1 MIYHDSETRS
11 LLARERAELLAHE
24 MRAARRPAGV
34 ESNGSRPHP
43 VRALLT
49 RLRRP
54 AWKARHEAAAY
65 EA

>member
-1 MIYHDSETRS
+1 MIYHDGETRS

-24 MRAARRPAGV
+24 MRAAHRPAGV
-34 ESNGSRPHP
+34 ESSGSCPHRY
-43 VRALLT
+43 RALLA

-54 AWKARHEAAAY
+54 EWKARHEAAAY